1 MTSRMRLTDKEP
13 TFLPAD
19 SKAILV
25 KVQQK
30 AVASAA
36 SSPMWVLKYVFILFQ
51 LLACKENYFGAQK
64 NDLSALIWLPGRFFA
79 KKCVSVNAA
88 KGAYLQEQDPPQPHS
103 CLPPDLQAQLPPQ
116 AQPRSE
122 EHTSELQSRPHL
134 VCRLLL

>member
-51 LLACKENYFGAQK
+51 LLACKENHFGAQK

-88 KGAYLQEQDPPQPHS
+88 KEIT
-103 CLPPDLQAQLPPQ
+103 C
-116 AQPRSE
+116 RSK
-122 EHTSELQSRPHL
+122 TLRSRIPA
-134 VCRLLL
+134 